1 MSKISIMI
9 VDDHTL
15 IREAWSFLLGR
26 NEEFEVI
33 AEVGDGQQAIEI
45 ARDKR
50 PNIVLLD
57 INMTP
62 LNGFDILKMIR
73 KLSPGSKVIAVSMHS
88 QPAYAKKMLRLGA
101 KGYVTKNSPRKE
113 MLDAIHAVYA
123 GNMYICQEV
132 KNILSEQMMSEEE
145 NGDGLN
151 QLSEREIEVINLIR
165 EGLSSKEIADK
176 LGISIKTVE
185 VHRHNILKKL
195 KVKNT
200 ASLINFINSSGL

>member
-1 MSKISIMI
+1 MSRISILI

-15 IREAWSFLLGR
+15 IRETWSFLLGR
-26 NEEFEVI
+26 NEDFEVI
-33 AEVGDGQQAIEI
+33 AEVGDGQRAIEI

-57 INMTP
+57 INMAP

-88 QPAYAKKMLRLGA
+88 QPSYAKKMLRLGA
-101 KGYVTKNSPRKE
+101 RGYVTKNSPRQE
-113 MLDAIHAVYA
+113 MLDAIREVY
-123 GNMYICQEV
+123 GGQTYICQEV
-132 KNILSEQMMSEEE
+132 KNIISVQMLGEDEATP
-145 NGDGLN
+145 GLN

-165 EGLSSKEIADK
+165 DGLSSKEIATK
-176 LGISIKTVE
+176 LNIAIKTVE

-200 ASLINFINSSGL
+200 ASLINYINASGL